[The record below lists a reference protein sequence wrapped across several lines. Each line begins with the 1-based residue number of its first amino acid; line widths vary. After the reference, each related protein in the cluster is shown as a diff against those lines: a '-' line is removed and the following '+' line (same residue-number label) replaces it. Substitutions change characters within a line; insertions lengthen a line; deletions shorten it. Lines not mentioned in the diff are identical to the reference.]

1 MAVTSNGA
9 IGGSADSEIAVQFA
23 LPAPDLR
30 RFISGYHCYTL
41 NYPPGHVHDD
51 LFYPAWA
58 NIRFYDSP
66 IDWRVTIGQQA
77 FVVPKAALFG
87 PTSRSSASRSGGGC
101 LIGAGL
107 TPLGWARLIRADA
120 ADYADRIVPLGE
132 AMADADAIAAAV
144 LGAGSMEAAAPL
156 MDAWF
161 LAHLGPATRHDA
173 RIAAMHALLA
183 EAPPISVNQA
193 AAELGLHPR
202 AFLRLALAAFGFRP
216 KLLLRRARFVRTL
229 TKLEEMPEASWLDVL
244 DLGYHDQSHFIRDSH
259 EFLDMAPGDFLRL
272 PRPINA
278 ASTRIRRAM
287 LGQPA
292 QALHRPE

>member
-1 MAVTSNGA
+1 MTSEGA
-9 IGGSADSEIAVQFA
+9 IGRADSEIAVQFA
-23 LPAPDLR
+23 LPAPELR
-30 RFISGYHCYTL
+30 RFISGYHCYALTF
-41 NYPPGHVHDD
+41 PAGHLHDD

-58 NIRFYDSP
+58 NIRFYAATT
-66 IDWRVTIGQQA
+66 DWRITIGDA
-77 FVVPKAALFG
+77 SFDPVPRAALFG
-87 PTSRSSASRSGGGC
+87 PTSRSSASRSGSGL

-107 TPLGWARLIRADA
+107 TPLGWSRFVRADA
-120 ADYADRIVPLGE
+120 AGFADRIVPLGD
-132 AMADADAIAAAV
+132 AMPHADAIADAV
-144 LGAGSMEAAAPL
+144 LGAGTMEKAAAA

-161 LAHLGPATRHDA
+161 LARLGPATKRDA
-173 RIAAMHALLA
+173 RIEAMHRLLA

-202 AFLRLALAAFGFRP
+202 AFLRLAMAAFGFRP

-229 TKLEEMPEASWLDVL
+229 TRLEEGAHANWLDVL

-259 EFLDMAPGDFLRL
+259 EFLGMAPGDFLRL

-278 ASTRIRRAM
+278 ASTRLRRAM
-287 LGQPA
+287 LGAPA

>member
-1 MAVTSNGA
+1 MTSEGA
-9 IGGSADSEIAVQFA
+9 IETADSEIAVQFA
-23 LPAPDLR
+23 LPALALR

-41 NYPPGHVHDD
+41 DYPAGHVHDD

-66 IDWRVTIGQQA
+66 VPWRITIGERS
-77 FVVPKAALFG
+77 FDVPRAALFG
-87 PTSRSSASRSGGGC
+87 PTSRSSASRSGGGL

-107 TPLGWARLIRADA
+107 TPLGWTRFARTDA
-120 ADYADRIVPLGE
+120 AAFADRIVPLGA
-132 AMADADAIAAAV
+132 AMPDADAIADAV
-144 LGAGSMEAAAPL
+144 LTAGSMEAAAPA
-156 MDAWF
+156 MDTWF
-161 LAHLGPATRHDA
+161 LSHLGPATRHDA
-173 RIAAMHALLA
+173 RIEAMHRLLA

-193 AAELGLHPR
+193 AAEVGLHPR
-202 AFLRLALAAFGFRP
+202 AFLRLAMSAFGFRP

-229 TKLEEMPEASWLDVL
+229 TRVEEAPHANWLEML

-259 EFLDMAPGDFLRL
+259 EFLGMAPGDFLRL